1 MKRIKPMLFNGA
13 MVRAT
18 LDDRKTATRRVI
30 KPQIPQTAHIA
41 RLKYS
46 WAWYWWEDG
55 DGHGHE
61 IKTPYRPGDILYARE
76 TWYYETHLEDRRY
89 GEPMLPSGRYLF
101 RYIYRADDPN
111 YPVSTGGGW
120 RPSIHMPKEAA
131 RIFLRVKDVRVE
143 RLQNI
148 TPQQIDAEGCKE
160 YGYDVATGELVPS
173 SPALFKVV
181 WNSTIKPAELPLYG
195 WDANPWVWVIEFE
208 RISREEAMK

>member
-1 MKRIKPMLFNGA
+1 MKRMKPILFNSE
-13 MVRAT
+13 MVRAL
-18 LDDRKTATRRVI
+18 LDGRKTATRRTVRFSEGQN
-30 KPQIPQTAHIA
+30 PHWTGYVPDGTVLYGSNNIPSAKAH
-41 RLKYS
+41 
-46 WAWYWWEDG
+46 
-55 DGHGHE
+55 
-61 IKTPYRPGDILYARE
+61 YRPGDILYVRE
-76 TWYYETHLEDRRY
+76 TWYYETHLEDRTY

-120 RPSIHMPKEAA
+120 RPSIYMPKEAA

-143 RLQNI
+143 RMQDI
-148 TPQQIDAEGCKE
+148 TPKQIDAEGCKE